1 MAATCR
7 PARPGRRPGPS
18 RRAASTKLPLPAV
31 EASPVAPIPRF
42 LGLPEGQDGRF
53 SQNPGRFGGLTGESA
68 AQIPDSGT
76 FALTLTRVTSQ
87 SNDAPWRRP
96 GESPE
101 PVPGRPASARLVDPE
116 DDLTP
121 VGYPGDFGT
130 TTVIPYSDPAASGGP
145 AAAGYSLLD
154 QQEPLPYVQ
163 PASPAQAA
171 PISATEPAQIDAHTD
186 EDLQR
191 GRRGTQHLGLLVLRV
206 GLGVVLGA
214 HGLQKLFGWWGG
226 GGLSGLK
233 NSLSDVGYQHADIL
247 AYASAGGEIV
257 AAVLLILGLFT
268 PIAAAGALAFLINE
282 LLATVS
288 ARPHSHSFSYFLPQ
302 GHEYQ
307 ITLIVLAIAV
317 ILCGPGRYGL
327 DAGRGWAHRP
337 FIGSFVALLA
347 GIAAGVAVWV
357 VLNGINPIA

>member
-1 MAATCR
+1 
-7 PARPGRRPGPS
+7 
-18 RRAASTKLPLPAV
+18 
-31 EASPVAPIPRF
+31 
-42 LGLPEGQDGRF
+42 
-53 SQNPGRFGGLTGESA
+53 
-68 AQIPDSGT
+68 
-76 FALTLTRVTSQ
+76 VTSQ
-87 SNDAPWRRP
+87 SNDAHWSRS
-96 GESPE
+96 GESPD
-101 PVPGRPASARLVDPE
+101 PIPGRPASARLVDPE

-145 AAAGYSLLD
+145 AAGGYHLLD

-163 PASPAQAA
+163 SQSAAQAA
-171 PISATEPAQIDAHTD
+171 PISATEPAQIDADTD
-186 EDLQR
+186 TERQR
-191 GRRGTQHLGLLVLRV
+191 AVGKRGTQNLGLLVLRV
-206 GLGVVLGA
+206 GLGVVLAA

-226 GGLSGLK
+226 SGVTGFK

-247 AYASAGGEIV
+247 AYVSAGGEIV
-257 AAVLLILGLFT
+257 SGVLLVLGLFT
-268 PIAAAGALAFLINE
+268 PIAAAGALAFLING

-288 ARPHSHSFSYFLPQ
+288 AQPHSHTFSYFLPD

-307 ITLIVLAIAV
+307 ITLIVMAV
-317 ILCGPGRYGL
+317 AVTLCGPGRYGL

-357 VLNGINPIA
+357 LLNGVNPIA

>member
-1 MAATCR
+1 
-7 PARPGRRPGPS
+7 
-18 RRAASTKLPLPAV
+18 
-31 EASPVAPIPRF
+31 
-42 LGLPEGQDGRF
+42 
-53 SQNPGRFGGLTGESA
+53 
-68 AQIPDSGT
+68 
-76 FALTLTRVTSQ
+76 VTSQ
-87 SNDAPWRRP
+87 SNDAHWSRS

-101 PVPGRPASARLVDPE
+101 PTPGRPASARLVDPE

-130 TTVIPYSDPAASGGP
+130 TTVIPYADPAASG
-145 AAAGYSLLD
+145 AGAGGYHLLD

-163 PASPAQAA
+163 PASVAQPA
-171 PISATEPAQIDAHTD
+171 PISATEPAQIDGDTD
-186 EDLQR
+186 DER
-191 GRRGTQHLGLLVLRV
+191 HREFGKRGTQHLGLLVLRV

-226 GGLSGLK
+226 SGVTGFR
-233 NSLSDVGYQHADIL
+233 NSLSDVGYQHADVL
-247 AYASAGGEIV
+247 AYVSAGGETV
-257 AAVLLILGLFT
+257 AAVLLVLGLFT
-268 PIAAAGALAFLINE
+268 PIAAAGALAFLMNG

-288 ARPHSHSFSYFLPQ
+288 ARPHSHTFAYFLPD

-307 ITLIVLAIAV
+307 ITLIVMAVAV

-357 VLNGINPIA
+357 MLNGVNPIA

>member
-1 MAATCR
+1 M
-7 PARPGRRPGPS
+7 
-18 RRAASTKLPLPAV
+18 
-31 EASPVAPIPRF
+31 
-42 LGLPEGQDGRF
+42 
-53 SQNPGRFGGLTGESA
+53 
-68 AQIPDSGT
+68 
-76 FALTLTRVTSQ
+76 TSQ
-87 SNDAPWRRP
+87 PNDAHWQRP

-101 PVPGRPASARLVDPE
+101 PAPGRPASARLVDPE

-130 TTVIPYSDPAASGGP
+130 TTVIPYSDPAASGGSGGP
-145 AAAGYSLLD
+145 AYNLLD

-163 PASPAQAA
+163 PAAQPAPVPA
-171 PISATEPAQIDAHTD
+171 IEPARIDADTD
-186 EDLQR
+186 YARQPAI

-226 GGLSGLK
+226 QGVTGFR
-233 NSLSDVGYQHADIL
+233 NSLSDVGYQHADVL
-247 AYASAGGEIV
+247 AYVSAGGEIV
-257 AAVLLILGLFT
+257 SAVLLVLGLFT
-268 PIAAAGALAFLINE
+268 PVAAAGALAFLING
-282 LLATVS
+282 LLASIS
-288 ARPHSHSFSYFLPQ
+288 ARPHSHSFAFFLPE

-307 ITLIVLAIAV
+307 ITLIVLAVAV

-357 VLNGINPIA
+357 LLNGVNPIA